1 MAIRNIV
8 QGIFPEEY
16 QARARSVTPI
26 QPPLERPE
34 PLSALERRLGVETDP
49 RLAFLDSLL
58 CSPHGRLAEYRAVHE
73 RVLATDRNFYAHLA
87 AWYHSNGIV
96 EDQRQL
102 FCAHLA
108 VSPEQEHREAA
119 FVMLQRL
126 RTYQLARVVRYM
138 KETLR
143 TVPRRTRSAVRWWLD
158 RRERDPAWFDEVA
171 LRDRRNLKYLY
182 ATLRIA
188 PSTRAGRILF
198 ESDPPPDSRLAAV
211 KRLAHETDGAVVAE
225 GIVRNRI
232 FASTAVGLLKRLD
245 AQALA
250 ALISV
255 MSPQQLMNAL
265 RSLERRGALAHPDL
279 KRLIQDKLQRAA
291 VAPRLQAAR
300 SLTAAGVIE
309 DEATKQQLATVAADR
324 LRRLGTISRPTAIFV
339 DKSGSMERALE
350 LGAHV
355 SALACTIAEGEPCVW
370 AFDAFARAVRP
381 KRPDRHLAA
390 WTEAFGRL
398 SADGQTSIGV
408 PFAALTCAGQR
419 VEQVVVVTDGE
430 ENSAPF
436 FAPSLREYEQAMGT
450 KVSVVVVLVNGR
462 RGHNALERSLNEN
475 GVEAATWVFDGDLYS
490 LPNLVPFLVTPRRAL
505 LCAQILDT
513 PLPTLAD
520 LDRLP
525 PGFDPVTC
533 ELL

>member
-1 MAIRNIV
+1 MAIRNILER
-8 QGIFPEEY
+8 IFPEDY
-16 QARARSVTPI
+16 KARARSVTRVHPSR
-26 QPPLERPE
+26 ERPD
-34 PLSALERRLGVETDP
+34 PLTALERRLGVETDP

-58 CSPHGRLAEYRAVHE
+58 CSPHGRLAEYGAVHAHT
-73 RVLATDRNFYAHLA
+73 LASDRDFYGHLA
-87 AWYHSNGIV
+87 AWYHEHGVV

-126 RTYQLARVVRYM
+126 RTYQVARVLRYM
-138 KETLR
+138 KESLGTL
-143 TVPRRTRSAVRWWLD
+143 PRRTRSAVRWWLS

-188 PSTRAGRILF
+188 PSERAGKILF
-198 ESDPPPDSRLAAV
+198 EKDPPPDSRLAAV
-211 KRLAHETDGAVVAE
+211 KRLARETDTAVVAE
-225 GIVRNRI
+225 GIVRDRI

-245 AQALA
+245 APTLA
-250 ALISV
+250 ALVTV
-255 MSPQQLMNAL
+255 MSPQQVMNAL

-279 KRLIQDKLQRAA
+279 KLLIQDKLQHAA
-291 VAPRLQAAR
+291 AAPSLQAAR
-300 SLTAAGVIE
+300 SLTAAGAIE
-309 DEATKQQLATVAADR
+309 DEATKQQLASVAADR

-355 SALACTIAEGEPCVW
+355 SALACTIAEQPPCVY

-381 KRPDRHLAA
+381 KGQERHLAA
-390 WTEAFGRL
+390 WAEAFCRL
-398 SADGQTSIGV
+398 SADGQTSIGS
-408 PFAALTCAGQR
+408 PFAALTYGGQK

-436 FAPSLREYEQAMGT
+436 FVPALREYEQAMRT
-450 KVSVVVVLVNGR
+450 KVSVVVVLINGR
-462 RGHNALERSLNEN
+462 RGYNALERSLSEN
-475 GVEAATWVFDGDLYS
+475 GVEATTWVFDGDLYS
-490 LPNLVPFLVTPRRAL
+490 LPNLVPFLVTPRRAV
-505 LCAQILDT
+505 LCAQILET
-513 PLPTLAD
+513 PLPTRAD
-520 LDRLP
+520 LDRLL